1 MVKWV
6 WVLPRWVQQQAK
18 NVNINLK
25 VTIREVSE
33 GKVSWST
40 VKDGE

>member
-6 WVLPRWVQQQAK
+6 WVSPRWVQQQAK
-18 NVNINLK
+18 NVNVNLK

-33 GKVSWST
+33 GKVSRST